1 MKSDFKKIDTFLAV
15 VETGSF
21 EGAAKKLFITSS
33 AVSLRI
39 STLER
44 TMGIPLLLR
53 RRPCVPT
60 PQGRIFY
67 QHAAQLTKMKQLL
80 ESELANWR
88 HGTEYAIV
96 KQGCS
101 AHLSSHLAS
110 FASQ

>member
-88 HGTEYAIV
+88 TGGMAR
-96 KQGCS
+96 S
-101 AHLSSHLAS
+101 MPL
-110 FASQ
+110 

>member
-1 MKSDFKKIDTFLAV
+1 MKSGFKKIDTFLAV

-39 STLER
+39 STLENE
-44 TMGIPLLLR
+44 MGTPLLLR

-67 QHAAQLTKMKQLL
+67 RHASQLHRVKQLMA
-80 ESELANWR
+80 SELASWR
-88 HGTEYAIV
+88 RDDD
-96 KQGCS
+96 
-101 AHLSSHLAS
+101 
-110 FASQ
+110 